1 MPIGLI
7 LTSSIMCTWNE
18 LFILLLINMHLKVHL
33 STHNKPAPW
42 IDATTKKLMYERD
55 IFKKR
60 VARSNSQADWMNY
73 IRQLVTE
80 LIMNKTPAQAFTLA
94 FAVGK
99 IPSQYSKK

>member
-1 MPIGLI
+1 MICLMPIGLI

-73 IRQLVTE
+73 
-80 LIMNKTPAQAFTLA
+80 KTARNRTNYEQDACSGVHTGLC
-94 FAVGK
+94 GW
-99 IPSQYSKK
+99 